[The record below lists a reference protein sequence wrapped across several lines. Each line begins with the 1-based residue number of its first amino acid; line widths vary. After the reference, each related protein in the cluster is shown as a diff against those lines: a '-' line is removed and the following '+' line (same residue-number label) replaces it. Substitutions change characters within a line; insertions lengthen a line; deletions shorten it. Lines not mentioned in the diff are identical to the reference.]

1 MEAEEQPGPEPEES
15 EEPELPENQEVNE
28 ESLNFRK
35 KSNLHN
41 LFIFFNQ
48 SEIRTLLFIKLKVFN
63 IWLLQE
69 KYIQRKFFT

>member
-1 MEAEEQPGPEPEES
+1 METKKK
-15 EEPELPENQEVNE
+15 LRKD
-28 ESLNFRK
+28 LDFRK